1 MLIPRLKIV
10 GKLVIATA
18 ILSLGFSISVER
30 FSFLPF
36 QSINQAIAQN
46 SLNTRQQ
53 KKIALVIG
61 NANYQVGKLD
71 TPLNDATDMAA
82 ALKELGFEVILI
94 KDSSKRK
101 MNDALDQFSTRIKK
115 GYVGLFYYAGH
126 GMQLEGENYLIPVN
140 AQIKAEKDVEYE
152 SMPLG
157 KILGR
162 MESAGNRIN
171 IVILDA
177 CRDNPFRKFSRS
189 SNRGLT
195 TPVQTASGTL
205 IVFATAPGKV
215 ASDGIGS
222 NRNGLFTSYLLK
234 YIKTPNK
241 DVETILRY
249 VRTNVA
255 KDTKNYQ
262 VPWNSS
268 SLTGEFA
275 FNQKSGTTTSPS
287 VISPP
292 IPKPRPTQVTP
303 KPQPSPSPQ
312 LTAKTF
318 NNRGISKKKLGDY
331 QGAIADYNQAIKLK
345 PDYAEAYTN
354 RGIAKYNLGI
364 SKYSMEYL
372 QGAIWDYDKALKLK
386 PDDAEAYYNRGLSY
400 KYFGYSPNAI
410 NDFLQVKK
418 LYQQQN
424 NQTGYQASLDRLK
437 ELGVSN

>member
-1 MLIPRLKIV
+1 
-10 GKLVIATA
+10 
-18 ILSLGFSISVER
+18 
-30 FSFLPF
+30 
-36 QSINQAIAQN
+36 
-46 SLNTRQQ
+46 
-53 KKIALVIG
+53 
-61 NANYQVGKLD
+61 
-71 TPLNDATDMAA
+71 
-82 ALKELGFEVILI
+82 
-94 KDSSKRK
+94 
-101 MNDALDQFSTRIKK
+101 
-115 GYVGLFYYAGH
+115 
-126 GMQLEGENYLIPVN
+126 
-140 AQIKAEKDVEYE
+140 
-152 SMPLG
+152 
-157 KILGR
+157 
-162 MESAGNRIN
+162 
-171 IVILDA
+171 
-177 CRDNPFRKFSRS
+177 
-189 SNRGLT
+189 
-195 TPVQTASGTL
+195 
-205 IVFATAPGKV
+205 
-215 ASDGIGS
+215 
-222 NRNGLFTSYLLK
+222 
-234 YIKTPNK
+234 
-241 DVETILRY
+241 LRY

-318 NNRGISKKKLGDY
+318 NNRGISK
-331 QGAIADYNQAIKLK
+331 
-345 PDYAEAYTN
+345 
-354 RGIAKYNLGI
+354 
-364 SKYSMEYL
+364 YSMEYL

-410 NDFLQVKK
+410 NDFLQAKK

>member
-1 MLIPRLKIV
+1 M
-10 GKLVIATA
+10 
-18 ILSLGFSISVER
+18 
-30 FSFLPF
+30 
-36 QSINQAIAQN
+36 
-46 SLNTRQQ
+46 
-53 KKIALVIG
+53 
-61 NANYQVGKLD
+61 QV
-71 TPLNDATDMAA
+71 
-82 ALKELGFEVILI
+82 
-94 KDSSKRK
+94 
-101 MNDALDQFSTRIKK
+101 
-115 GYVGLFYYAGH
+115 
-126 GMQLEGENYLIPVN
+126 EGENYLIPVN

-410 NDFLQVKK
+410 NDFLQAKK